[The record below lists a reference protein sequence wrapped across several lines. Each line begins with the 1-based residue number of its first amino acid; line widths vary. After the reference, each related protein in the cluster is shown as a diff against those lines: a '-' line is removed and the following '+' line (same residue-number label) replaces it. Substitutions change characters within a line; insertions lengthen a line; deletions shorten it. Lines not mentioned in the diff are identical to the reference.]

1 MPFADVPCRGQAQLF
16 FAPAGE
22 RPEARRS
29 REAVARA
36 YCPAC
41 PAELACREWARAKM
55 RARAGGD
62 DGHDEDEA

>member
-1 MPFADVPCRGQAQLF
+1 MPLADVPCRGQAQLF

-41 PAELACREWARAKM
+41 PAELACREWAREH
-55 RARAGGD
+55 R
-62 DGHDEDEA
+62 E